1 MSDDFETTLRQERL
15 NGAVFQSK
23 GPTLAGLGDRLKNL
37 LFPVIAILSSQHRS
51 VNVVKGHAA
60 AGNFAR
66 SDRPVYW
73 LRHMYSGGVL
83 RRRHPS
89 CGQAPFHRGC
99 VPGMGRCVDVCSQ
112 EAIELSIEYSQFVDK
127 SITRLCP
134 LVDLSL
140 RGETGKPRMPMP
152 PSLTARA

>member
-1 MSDDFETTLRQERL
+1 VCFIDIIHLVDDH
-15 NGAVFQSK
+15 AVIED
-23 GPTLAGLGDRLKNL
+23 A
-37 LFPVIAILSSQHRS
+37 
-51 VNVVKGHAA
+51 
-60 AGNFAR
+60 
-66 SDRPVYW
+66 
-73 LRHMYSGGVL
+73 
-83 RRRHPS
+83 
-89 CGQAPFHRGC
+89 CRGC
-99 VPGMGRCVDVCSQ
+99 CRCVDVCSQ